1 MNKWI
6 FEFLCFFSWYWTVI
20 PYIGLT
26 LHLFMK
32 AKELRNAIQSYEK
45 LLHYSD
51 ASTLWW
57 AGEVKL
63 KSKEKQK
70 NSLSHFIHYMLLWAL
85 RFAYLPRFLKFVL
98 VVQLLSRVQLFVTR
112 RTAARQASLSFI
124 FSWSLLRLM
133 SIESVMSS
141 NLIPLSPPSPALNL
155 SQHQH
160 LYWWISSS
168 DQVAKVLELQH

>member
-1 MNKWI
+1 
-6 FEFLCFFSWYWTVI
+6 
-20 PYIGLT
+20 
-26 LHLFMK
+26 
-32 AKELRNAIQSYEK
+32 
-45 LLHYSD
+45 
-51 ASTLWW
+51 
-57 AGEVKL
+57 
-63 KSKEKQK
+63 
-70 NSLSHFIHYMLLWAL
+70 MLLWAL

-160 LYWWISSS
+160 LY
-168 DQVAKVLELQH
+168 